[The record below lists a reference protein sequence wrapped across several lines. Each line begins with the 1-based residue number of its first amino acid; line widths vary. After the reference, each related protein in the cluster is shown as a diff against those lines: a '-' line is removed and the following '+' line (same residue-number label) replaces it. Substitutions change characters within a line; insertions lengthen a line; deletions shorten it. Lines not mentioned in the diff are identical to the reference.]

1 MSYRVPDNQ
10 SPPSS
15 VRWIMIQIVTWLTA
29 IIAVV
34 VGLFFVFI
42 DLGRYP
48 PHVWLGVIDRELAS
62 SAGTASLFPL
72 MLYLP
77 CAVIGLVKEYRA
89 MAQNRRA
96 KTGCLSVI
104 GGLLLLLSV
113 SIALLGMASI

>member
-72 MLYLP
+72 ML
-77 CAVIGLVKEYRA
+77 
-89 MAQNRRA
+89 
-96 KTGCLSVI
+96 
-104 GGLLLLLSV
+104 
-113 SIALLGMASI
+113 